1 MEPGCIETYFGLK
14 LVILGRNCSSRQC
27 QKVSR
32 KSGVILEVFSTS
44 PEFGRKAE
52 IREAVGA
59 LVKKDE
65 MLSIDSGFISPY
77 WSKYPGIFSALN
89 FPKSTS
95 SDKRST
101 TSMHSP
107 LVHKPIGRQLLI
119 LNTPS
124 VVSMIELL
132 RTSVATSSWNLIFH
146 SGIST
151 CLTRKLMAINRLFR

>member
-59 LVKKDE
+59 LLQSHIKKRILY
-65 MLSIDSGFISPY
+65 MSPATQT
-77 WSKYPGIFSALN
+77 WELDD
-89 FPKSTS
+89 FP
-95 SDKRST
+95 
-101 TSMHSP
+101 
-107 LVHKPIGRQLLI
+107 
-119 LNTPS
+119 
-124 VVSMIELL
+124 
-132 RTSVATSSWNLIFH
+132 
-146 SGIST
+146 
-151 CLTRKLMAINRLFR
+151 